1 MVAKGLVKRL
11 QSGDVRENEYRET
24 DDLTT
29 RCVNKEQQFSRGVLL
44 IVRATARARGEDR
57 RRRRRGSESV
67 FASETQTERSCV
79 LPPSSREREK
89 NINKHART
97 KSISQTYTTTFLKV
111 HNLYSNRS
119 AFVVRRRASE
129 CLTRNLNAS
138 HAFRVQFSRDS
149 CSSSRRNVYRCA

>member
-1 MVAKGLVKRL
+1 MALTIRVCVLKRGKWCLVAKGLVKRL

-29 RCVNKEQQFSRGVLL
+29 RYLNKEQQFRRGVRL

-97 KSISQTYTTTFLKV
+97 KSISQTYTATFLKV
-111 HNLYSNRS
+111 HLYSNRS
-119 AFVVRRRASE
+119 AFVLRRRASE
-129 CLTRNLNAS
+129 YAS
-138 HAFRVQFSRDS
+138 HVT
-149 CSSSRRNVYRCA
+149 